1 MTTMTARER
10 VLKMFAGEE
19 VDRPPCFSGMGNVT
33 TEGLKSLNQK
43 FAATHLDAKM
53 MAAAATTTYKL
64 FGFECAVAPFDL
76 CIEAEAMGCEIN
88 VYAHSEDLLYPTIK
102 KKLINNEAEMEL
114 SIPSNIT
121 TRGRV
126 PLMVEAIKLMKKDIG
141 GEAAVGSYVL
151 GPFTLAGQ
159 VMELNDLLK
168 LSFKKPDKIGKLLDQ
183 LTDVI
188 IQVAGEYQKAGV
200 DYITV
205 REMGATSDVLSP
217 RVFKSLILPYL
228 QEDLQDDHRAERDP
242 HLRQDERHRSL
253 HGRERREG
261 DQRGPEERPRRDAQE
276 ARPQGARLRE
286 LRPLQCAGGGNSG
299 TRAPDGQEVHGRRRE
314 RGLARV
320 RHLAHG
326 AGREFQGDDG
336 RSQKVQEVIPWQRK
350 RRRKSYWQNC
360 GVP

>member
-1 MTTMTARER
+1 MNARER
-10 VLKMFAGEE
+10 VLKLFAGEE

-53 MAAAATTTYKL
+53 MAAAAVSTYKL

-102 KKLINNEAEMEL
+102 TKLIHNEAEMEL
-114 SIPSNIT
+114 ALPSDLT

-126 PLMVEAIKLMKKDIG
+126 PLMVEAIKLMKKDVGTETAI
-141 GEAAVGSYVL
+141 GSYVL

-168 LSFKKPDKIGKLLDQ
+168 LSFKKPDKVGKLLDQ
-183 LTDVI
+183 LSDVI
-188 IQVAGEYQKAGV
+188 IQVAGQYEQAGV

-217 RVFKSLILPYL
+217 RVFKTLILPYL
-228 QEDLQDDHRAERDP
+228 KKIFAKITVPGVVHICGKTNDIVPFMAE
-242 HLRQDERHRSL
+242 S
-253 HGRERREG
+253 GAKAISV
-261 DQRGPEERPRRDAQE
+261 DQKNDVAETRKKLGPET
-276 ARPQGARLRE
+276 LVF
-286 LRPLQCAGGGNSG
+286 GNYDPYNVLVSG
-299 TRAPDGQEVHGRRRE
+299 TPD
-314 RGLARV
+314 LV
-320 RHLAHG
+320 R
-326 AGREFQGDDG
+326 QTIKKCMDDG
-336 RSQKVQEVIPWQRK
+336 VSAVWPGCDIWPTVPAENFKTMMDEVRK
-350 RRRKSYWQNC
+350 YRR
-360 GVP
+360 

>member
-1 MTTMTARER
+1 MTTLNSRER
-10 VLKMFAGEE
+10 VLKLFAGEE

-53 MAAAATTTYKL
+53 MAAAAASTYKL

-102 KKLINNEAEMEL
+102 KKLIHNEAEMEIA
-114 SIPSNIT
+114 IPSDIT

-126 PLMVEAIKLMKKDIG
+126 PLMTQAISLLKKDIG
-141 GEAAVGSYVL
+141 AEAVVGSYVL

-188 IQVAGEYQKAGV
+188 IQVAGQYEKAGV
-200 DYITV
+200 DFITV

-228 QEDLQDDHRAERDP
+228 QKIFAKIQVPSVIHICGKTNDIVPAMADSGAKAISVDQKNDVAETRRKLGPRALVFGNYDPYNVLVAGTPDLV
-242 HLRQDERHRSL
+242 RQTIRK
-253 HGRERREG
+253 
-261 DQRGPEERPRRDAQE
+261 
-276 ARPQGARLRE
+276 
-286 LRPLQCAGGGNSG
+286 CM
-299 TRAPDGQEVHGRRRE
+299 
-314 RGLARV
+314 
-320 RHLAHG
+320 
-326 AGREFQGDDG
+326 DDG
-336 RSQKVQEVIPWQRK
+336 VSAVWPGCDIWPTVPAENFKTMMDEVRK
-350 RRRKSYWQNC
+350 YRR
-360 GVP
+360 